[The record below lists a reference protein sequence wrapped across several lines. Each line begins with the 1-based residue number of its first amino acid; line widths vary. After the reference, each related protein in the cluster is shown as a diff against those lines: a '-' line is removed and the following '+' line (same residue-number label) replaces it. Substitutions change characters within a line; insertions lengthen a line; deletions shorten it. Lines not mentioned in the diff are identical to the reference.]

1 MQASK
6 DVQDSLLKSLE
17 RGNQM
22 VKFFVEGCFN
32 ESETR
37 VFYSPISRSP
47 PKTFDDMTKTSKLK
61 CKSGDFV
68 KAHINPE
75 IIVRRALAL
84 AYVRDD
90 VTVDRIL
97 AYPIGPIPSD
107 LFHDDGTMRKCCKSD
122 IIHLLE
128 EEVCSSFNLPSYD
141 KSHTVLIRDGIG
153 IIQSMDVKK
162 CSTFGD
168 IVQSYLKILLT
179 CFFNA
184 GTVIDV
190 FDRYDIKNS
199 IKSAERLR
207 RTLSFGAQKVYQVI
221 EGRAI
226 PDWKKFLCNAENK
239 QSLIRLLGEYCE
251 WYFEESP
258 LEGDAVLFLA
268 GVFNNPE
275 VVKKIS
281 CNGVSTSVDL
291 YSTQEEAD
299 TRILLHSLYADN
311 QIFSNRTKGRI
322 VVQSSDTDV
331 LVLCVHYF
339 PKLENTEELWFQTGS
354 VSNLKDGRRF
364 LPVHEICR
372 SLGPSICNLLPASH
386 ALTGCD
392 TNSSFFGLGKKSMF
406 KLLQRDAEK
415 FPTLP
420 ISFSTGDQESAVND
434 GRAFVASLYDP
445 KGKFRNLHDDLNKLR
460 VKFATTKDANL
471 VRIPPCENSFLQHI
485 LRAMLQTQVWMSS
498 HIVKSAIILPKD
510 SGWQEG

>member
-1 MQASK
+1 MQNPSTK
-6 DVQDSLLKSLE
+6 
-17 RGNQM
+17 
-22 VKFFVEGCFN
+22 
-32 ESETR
+32 
-37 VFYSPISRSP
+37 
-47 PKTFDDMTKTSKLK
+47 KTSQRQ
-61 CKSGDFV
+61 CQF
-68 KAHINPE
+68 
-75 IIVRRALAL
+75 
-84 AYVRDD
+84 
-90 VTVDRIL
+90 
-97 AYPIGPIPSD
+97 
-107 LFHDDGTMRKCCKSD
+107 
-122 IIHLLE
+122 LE
-128 EEVCSSFNLPSYD
+128 EEVCSSFNLPSYE
-141 KSHTVLIRDGIG
+141 KSHTVLIRDGMG
-153 IIQSMDVKK
+153 IIQSMDAKK

-168 IVQSYLKILLT
+168 IVQSYLKILLS

-184 GTVIDV
+184 GTVIFDV

-199 IKSAERLR
+199 IKSAEILR

-221 EGRAI
+221 AGRAI

-251 WYFEESP
+251 RYFKESP
-258 LEGDAVLFLA
+258 LEGDAVLFLV
-268 GVFNNPE
+268 GVFSNPE

-281 CNGVSTSVDL
+281 CNGVSNSVDL

-339 PKLENTEELWFQTGS
+339 PKLANTELWFQTGS

-372 SLGPSICNLLPASH
+372 SLGPLICNLLPASH
-386 ALTGCD
+386 TLTGCD
-392 TNSSFFGLGKKSMF
+392 TNSSFFGLVKKSMF

-415 FPTLP
+415 FPT
-420 ISFSTGDQESAVND
+420 AVNN

-445 KGKFRNLHDDLNKLR
+445 KGKFRNLNDDLNKLR

-485 LRAMLQTQVWMSS
+485 LRAMLQTQVWMSC
-498 HIVKSAIILPKD
+498 HIAKPAIILPKD
-510 SGWQEG
+510 SG